1 MTEVEKDA
9 EAHAVQTAK
18 LFEAGAAAELPDSER
33 MSVFTETTQFVFLL
47 EIERLKA
54 SRKLDQM
61 IAAMQEAQA
70 ELESLLG
77 TQVTLQRQAEK
88 LLKTQSKHCSD

>member
-1 MTEVEKDA
+1 MTEIEKDA

-18 LFEAGAAAELPDSER
+18 LFETGAEVDLADYFRLGK
-33 MSVFTETTQFVFLL
+33 FTETSRWVFLL
-47 EIERLKA
+47 EIEKVKA
-54 SRKLDQM
+54 SRKLDM
-61 IAAMQEAQA
+61 MVDAMKEAQA

-88 LLKTQSKHCSD
+88 LLKTQSKH